1 MGLYWQ
7 KLDDGWQNG
16 VMGDK
21 KWDDDWQ
28 KMGCWVASLAE
39 DWVANQHIAEGGNSY
54 WHQAV
59 PSTVT

>member
-1 MGLYWQ
+1 MMGG
-7 KLDDGWQNG
+7 KNG

-39 DWVANQHIAEGGNSY
+39 DWVANQHVAEGGNSY